1 MQALM
6 QLLGVIVVLAAIA
19 PVAMAGGNM
28 IAAFMAGRHI
38 LQWLSITVLCML
50 AVVGAGM
57 LALRLVMPMLS
68 GMALLAPIG
77 SALVLLAPPW
87 GIWIF
92 GKRWME
98 KKTSV

>member
-1 MQALM
+1 MQAVL

-28 IAAFMAGRHI
+28 IAAFMAGRNI

-57 LALRLVMPMLS
+57 LALRLVMPALA
-68 GMALLAPIG
+68 GMALLAPIV
-77 SALVLLAPPW
+77 SAAVLLAPPW
-87 GIWIF
+87 GIWIV

>member
-1 MQALM
+1 ML

-28 IAAFMAGRHI
+28 IAAFMAGRNI
-38 LQWLSITVLCML
+38 VQWLSITVLCML
-50 AVVGAGM
+50 AVVGSGM
-57 LALRLVMPMLS
+57 LALRVVLPMLS
-68 GMALLAPIG
+68 GMALLAPLV

-87 GIWIF
+87 AIWIA

-98 KKTSV
+98 KKVSQ